1 MDNKIKTALNHAYG
15 LMIPNNMYSR
25 IEQNIDRTQERTMII
40 PMKKKFNN
48 KIFKNVLSVA
58 AALVL
63 VVVGAFGGVYYSN
76 NLAVDSIIDID
87 INPSVEITANKQ
99 DRVIDALAINEDAKV
114 ILKDMDLKG
123 TDLDVAVNAILGS
136 MLKNGYLKKDIDGE
150 ILVTVK
156 NDNEEKATNVKTK
169 ILNNIEEVLKA
180 EHISATVINQSA
192 SSETK
197 DAEEFA
203 KKHNI
208 SIGKAQFI
216 LNLCKKDSSLNP
228 DELANKSIIEISK
241 IVKDKKIDISDIVD
255 YDYSD
260 SVGENIAEDI
270 EDKNEEAPLASIKG
284 KISKEDARRIALED
298 AKLSKSD
305 VKFTKAELDLDDGVL
320 FYDIEFRANGKE
332 YDYEIEAYKGKVISK
347 DVDIDEK
354 PVVNSAPSVSSSE
367 SETASSKPDS
377 NSYIGKNKAKQ
388 NAAKHAGVKYSNAR
402 FERVEFSLDDG
413 VAHYEVDFYA
423 DGVEYDYEVDAISG
437 AILKS
442 ESEGKKQSSEEP
454 KKEISREKAKS
465 LALKHADVNEKDAFA
480 ISIEKDR
487 DDGRVLYEIEF
498 KAGGYEYS
506 CNVDAYSGKI
516 SDFEKEFD
524 D

>member
-1 MDNKIKTALNHAYG
+1 MDNKIKTALNRAYG

-114 ILKDMDLKG
+114 VLKDMDLKG

-169 ILNNIEEVLKA
+169 ILNNIEEVLKT

-192 SSETK
+192 DSENK

-270 EDKNEEAPLASIKG
+270 EDKNEEAPLVSIKG
-284 KISKEDARRIALED
+284 KISKEEARRIALED

-305 VKFTKAELDLDDGVL
+305 VKFTKAELDLDDGV
-320 FYDIEFRANGKE
+320 
-332 YDYEIEAYKGKVISK
+332 
-347 DVDIDEK
+347 
-354 PVVNSAPSVSSSE
+354 
-367 SETASSKPDS
+367 
-377 NSYIGKNKAKQ
+377 
-388 NAAKHAGVKYSNAR
+388 
-402 FERVEFSLDDG
+402 
-413 VAHYEVDFYA
+413 AHYEVDFYA
-423 DGVEYDYEVDAISG
+423 DGVEYDYDVDAISG

-442 ESEGKKQSSEEP
+442 ESEGEKQSSSES
-454 KKEISREKAKS
+454 KKEISRKKAKS
-465 LALKHADVNEKDAFA
+465 LALKHAGINEKDAFA
-480 ISIEKDR
+480 ISVEKDR